1 MVSLIIIIL
10 LVLLV
15 IWGISMYNSLQ
26 RTKVQVDETNSQIDV
41 QLKRRNDLIP
51 NLVSTVK
58 GYAKHES
65 ETFEKVTELRNQMQT
80 LDLSNVSNEE
90 KMALSEKL
98 SGALRSVFAVAEN
111 YPELKANENFMQL
124 QEELTNTE
132 NKIAY
137 SRQLFNTTAARFN
150 QMLKTFPSNLIAR
163 MAHLQE
169 VKYLEIPE
177 EQKEAP
183 KVEF

>member
-1 MVSLIIIIL
+1 M
-10 LVLLV
+10 
-15 IWGISMYNSLQ
+15 
-26 RTKVQVDETNSQIDV
+26 K
-41 QLKRRNDLIP
+41 
-51 NLVSTVK
+51 
-58 GYAKHES
+58 
-65 ETFEKVTELRNQMQT
+65 T
-80 LDLSNVSNEE
+80 LCSS
-90 KMALSEKL
+90 K
-98 SGALRSVFAVAEN
+98 
-111 YPELKANENFMQL
+111 
-124 QEELTNTE
+124 EELTNTE

-150 QMLKTFPSNLIAR
+150 QMLKTFPSNLIAK